1 MSWRQTV
8 KRILP
13 TFREDRMPPFLM
25 DIVHTCDSYIHMYH
39 FQVIKSSEVD
49 IALLNAQQSRVQLT
63 IWASFADMRVT
74 LGVTHQR
81 VGILTGMVQLTGVP
95 TDATH
100 RTNSIWFNYQCTV
113 AIQRIDGRRWTR
125 WGSGKQI
132 CRQFAS
138 VIMSF
143 VLHAESFV
151 NYNRKQIR
159 QSLIYN
165 LRGC

>member
-1 MSWRQTV
+1 MHQ
-8 KRILP
+8 
-13 TFREDRMPPFLM
+13 FE
-25 DIVHTCDSYIHMYH
+25 
-39 FQVIKSSEVD
+39 VITSSAVD
-49 IALLNAQQSRVQLT
+49 ITLLNDQQSHVQFT
-63 IWASFADMRVT
+63 ISASCADRRVT
-74 LGVTHQR
+74 HGVTHQR

-100 RTNSIWFNYQCTV
+100 RTNSIWFNYQSTV
-113 AIQRIDGRRWTR
+113 AIQRIDGRRWFR
-125 WGSGKQI
+125 GGSGRQI